1 MSRVPHLSCG
11 DVDEFIGHYFPSA
24 GPTLFIGNV
33 GFSSDVLYFPSLLAA
48 LPNVDMRLF
57 HERRPGV
64 PQQIVQLATDRE
76 AQLREMSS
84 QPMETRDVAILAEDG
99 APVGGRNACVQVKSW
114 LGAKAYTDVV
124 VDATGMS
131 RSTAFPIVKL
141 LHQLSSVQDL
151 RVHLVIADGSRSSS
165 PVRSV
170 SNDRADWMHG
180 FPADSETDDGAKALK
195 LWVVQ
200 LAERSGVAL
209 QTMFRE
215 LETPEEV
222 CPVLPFPA
230 ADPRRADSLL
240 FEHREYWQQEWLE
253 TPTSFIRAHE
263 SDPMDVFRSIGR
275 LHEARREALVGPGL
289 MSQTILSPAG
299 RRLPGIGMLLAALS
313 YSLPIFYLETVGY
326 HVTGPLD
333 KGGPA
338 VPTHR
343 WHFRVD
349 QLVPAD
355 GHSS

>member
-1 MSRVPHLSCG
+1 MSRVPNLSSA
-11 DVDEFIGHYFPSA
+11 DLDEFIGHYFPSA

-33 GFSSDVLYFPSLLAA
+33 GFSPDVLHFPSLLGC
-48 LPNVDMRLF
+48 LPNVDMRF
-57 HERRPGV
+57 FSERRPGV
-64 PQQIVQLATDRE
+64 PLPIAQISADRE
-76 AQLREMSS
+76 IQLRSMAANPLES
-84 QPMETRDVAILAEDG
+84 RDVAILADDG
-99 APVGGRNACVQVKSW
+99 APVGGRNACAQVQVW
-114 LGAKAYTDVV
+114 LNAKAYSDVV
-124 VDATGMS
+124 VDATGLS

-141 LHQLSSVQDL
+141 LYQLSRQRDL
-151 RVHLVIADGSRSSS
+151 RVHLVIAEGCHSLGKIE
-165 PVRSV
+165 SV

-180 FPADSETDDGAKALK
+180 FPADSETDDGFKALK

-200 LAERSGVAL
+200 LAEGSGASL

-230 ADPRRADSLL
+230 ADPRRADVLL
-240 FEHREYWQQEWLE
+240 YEHREYWQQEWLV

-275 LHEARREALVGPGL
+275 LHQARREALIGPGL
-289 MSQTILSPAG
+289 MSQTILSPVG
-299 RRLPGIGMLLAALS
+299 RKLPGIGMLLAALS
-313 YSLPIFYLETVGY
+313 YELPIFHLETVGY

-333 KGGPA
+333 LSGRG

-349 QLVPAD
+349 QLIPAD
-355 GHSS
+355 HRSK